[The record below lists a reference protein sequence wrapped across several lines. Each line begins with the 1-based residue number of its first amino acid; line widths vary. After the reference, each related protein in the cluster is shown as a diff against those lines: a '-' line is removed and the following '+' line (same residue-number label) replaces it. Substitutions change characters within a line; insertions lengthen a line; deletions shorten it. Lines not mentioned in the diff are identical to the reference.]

1 MIEQDR
7 VVKRGD
13 VYYADLSDRKGS
25 LQKGIR
31 PVVITQSDHL
41 NRYSTTYIGAAIT
54 SILKKKDATYHVV
67 LPMIEG
73 LPKRSMVLAEQR
85 WTFDRSEL
93 IEYRCTLNE
102 QLMTQIK
109 NACDA
114 AEKAEIRY
122 RHRKRP
128 SSKKKINKQKSDKY
142 KG

>member
-54 SILKKKDATYHVV
+54 KMCIRDSRRTELWMILLWMTVLSRV
-67 LPMIEG
+67 LPSR
-73 LPKRSMVLAEQR
+73 L
-85 WTFDRSEL
+85 
-93 IEYRCTLNE
+93 
-102 QLMTQIK
+102 
-109 NACDA
+109 
-114 AEKAEIRY
+114 
-122 RHRKRP
+122 
-128 SSKKKINKQKSDKY
+128 
-142 KG
+142 